1 MKILILIKMKKVLII
16 DDENKTKDFIKKL
29 LISFGHNFEIYTDGS
44 NVETGIRAI
53 NRIKPDLVFLDIQM
67 PDGNGF
73 DVLKGVEDKDFEII
87 FITAYQEYAIQ
98 AIKFSALAYILKP
111 IDVEELELSVEKAM
125 ATLKKKK
132 NEDQFNALADNVDRD
147 KKKKLVLKTQES
159 VYVLELKDII
169 RCEADKNYTSFF
181 LNNGKRIL
189 VSKTLKEYDLLLS
202 GYSFF
207 RVQQSHLVNLDFI
220 DRYDKIDGGAV
231 IMKDGSSVPLSPA
244 KKEQFFQIIENL

>member
-1 MKILILIKMKKVLII
+1 MKKVLII
-16 DDENKTKDFIKKL
+16 DDENKTRDFIKKL
-29 LISFGHNFEIYTDGS
+29 LLSFGHDFEISTDGS
-44 NVETGIRAI
+44 NVETGIKAI
-53 NRIKPDLVFLDIQM
+53 NKIKPDLVFLDIQM

-73 DVLKGVEDKDFEII
+73 DVLKGVKEKDFEVV

-111 IDVEELELSVEKAM
+111 IDIDELEEAVDKALDTM
-125 ATLKKKK
+125 RKKKAKDIQFDALQINADRNKK
-132 NEDQFNALADNVDRD
+132 N
-147 KKKKLVLKTQES
+147 KLVLKTQES
-159 VYVLELKDII
+159 VHVLELKNIV

-181 LNNGKRIL
+181 LKSGKRIL

-202 GYSFF
+202 GHSFF
-207 RVQQSHLVNLDFI
+207 RVQQSHLVNLNFI

-244 KKEQFFQIIENL
+244 KKEQFFHILENL